1 MHIAHRLLRRTV
13 FVLLRLI
20 ARTRPGP
27 AHGERPV
34 IRVLLQHANG
44 TGGTIRTVLTT
55 CGHLARDYD
64 VEIVSVLRTRDEP
77 FFPVP
82 DGVRVTFVDD
92 RRPPPRGPS
101 AGRLER
107 LLRRVPSI
115 LTQPEE
121 ATFRQMS
128 LWTDLLLVRAVLGR
142 PADVLVGTRP
152 SLNLLLAELAP
163 KGVATIGQDHR
174 HLAGYR
180 PAVRAEIRRRY
191 GRLTALTTLTE
202 TARAGFAE
210 ALPGKPV
217 RIVVI
222 PNALPDLNG
231 GPSPRDAPVVL
242 AAGRFVRAKGFDML
256 IAAYAP
262 LADKHP
268 EWRLHIHGGGAR
280 EARLRTQIA
289 ELGLGDKVL
298 LKGRTDMGRALEKA
312 SVYALSSR
320 YEGMPMVLLEAMSKG
335 VAVVS
340 FDCPTGPADLIRDGE
355 NGLLVPPRDV
365 DALTAAL
372 DRVMSD
378 RDLRDRLGDA
388 APAGT
393 DAYHLDRIGPL
404 WTQLLQ
410 DL

>member
-1 MHIAHRLLRRTV
+1 MHRILRRTA
-13 FVLLRLI
+13 FVLLRLF
-20 ARTRPGP
+20 TRGRLVP

-34 IRVLLQHANG
+34 VRVLLQHAHG

-64 VEIVSVLRTRDEP
+64 VEIVSVLRTADTP
-77 FFPVP
+77 FFPIP

-92 RRPPPRGPS
+92 RRPPPRGP
-101 AGRLER
+101 ALGRVER
-107 LLRRVPSI
+107 LLRRMPSV
-115 LTQPEE
+115 LTQLDE
-121 ATFRQMS
+121 ATFRHGS
-128 LWTDLLLVRAVLGR
+128 LWTDLRLVRVLLDR
-142 PADVLVGTRP
+142 PADVLIGTRP
-152 SLNLLLAELAP
+152 SLNMLLAELAP
-163 KGVATIGQDHR
+163 KDVVTIGQDHR

-180 PAVRAEIRRRY
+180 PTVRAEMRRRY
-191 GRLTALTTLTE
+191 GRLTVLTTLTE
-202 TARAGFAE
+202 TARAEFAE
-210 ALPGKPV
+210 ALAGTPV

-222 PNALPDLNG
+222 PNALPELNG
-231 GPSPRDAPVVL
+231 GPSRRERPVVL

-268 EWRLHIHGGGAR
+268 DWRLVIHGAGSR
-280 EARLRTQIA
+280 EAKLRKQIA
-289 ELGLGDKVL
+289 QLGVGDRIELKP
-298 LKGRTDMGRALEKA
+298 RTDMGRALEQA

-335 VAVVS
+335 LAVVS

-378 RDLRDRLGDA
+378 RDLRDRLGTA
-388 APAGT
+388 APEVAGS
-393 DAYHLDRIGPL
+393 YHLDRIGPL
-404 WTQLLQ
+404 WTELLEGR
-410 DL
+410 